1 MSESE
6 REVTGPM
13 NREKSII
20 VKRDCP
26 AVMVPSGETT
36 TLSAGSSVWVTQSL
50 GGAYTVMTDRGY
62 MVRVDGIDGDAIG
75 MAQVI
80 EPKQNE
86 STIVESGAEVEKR
99 VWDQLRS
106 CFDPEIPV
114 NIVDLG
120 LIYRCDVTPVSDRGY
135 RVTVRFTL
143 TAQGCGMGQFLKAD
157 IQKKLLSVASVR
169 EADVEIVWD
178 PPWNQR
184 MLSETAKLQLGI
196 S

>member
-1 MSESE
+1 MNSEKGI
-6 REVTGPM
+6 V
-13 NREKSII
+13 

-26 AVMVPSGETT
+26 AVMVPSGEPT
-36 TLSAGSSVWVTQSL
+36 TLPAGSSVWVTQSL
-50 GGAYTVMTDRGY
+50 GGTYTVMTDRGY

-75 MAQVI
+75 MAQVA

-86 STIVESGAEVEKR
+86 STAVESGREVEKR

-120 LIYRCDVTPVSDRGY
+120 LIYHCDVTPVSGGGY
-135 RVTVRFTL
+135 KATVRFTL

-157 IQKKLLSVASVR
+157 IRGKLLAVPGIR
-169 EADVEIVWD
+169 EVDVELVWD
-178 PPWNQR
+178 PPWNQA
-184 MLSETAKLQLGI
+184 MISGNAKQQLGI
-196 S
+196 E